1 MVYLKQCEP
10 DNVLRGK
17 KIGIIGVGNIGSA
30 IIRGIVG
37 AKGKVS
43 PQDIAA
49 SDIDKKKLHAISYE
63 LSVGSAS
70 DNVELISCSDIIILA
85 IKPSQVKEVLEEI
98 PRIDS
103 GKLVISVAA
112 GIKTS
117 FIEKMLPV
125 AVVRAMPNMA
135 SLLGEGM
142 TAISAGKLAK
152 ERELEFAEAI
162 FSTMGETIRVE
173 ENLMDIVTAVSGSG
187 PAYFF
192 LMMEALIEAGVAGGL
207 SSQVAHQLV
216 MQTAYGA
223 IRMAKESGKELSL
236 LRDEITSPGGTTEAG
251 ISILEKRQ
259 FKNIL
264 IEAVAAGAA
273 KSKELSKNE

>member
-1 MVYLKQCEP
+1 M
-10 DNVLRGK
+10 LRGK

-117 FIEKMLPV
+117 SIEKMLPV

-273 KSKELSKNE
+273 KSKELSK